1 MDIFET
7 ILAALGV
14 VTAFGAAITYFIKL
28 YKWYKAPNEEQDKRL
43 GQLEK
48 KVERHDELLAND
60 KTRLDRMEKSNAV
73 EMRALLAM
81 VNHMIDNNHT
91 DTLLQVRKEL
101 SDYLTE
107 RP

>member
-7 ILAALGV
+7 ILAALGAI
-14 VTAFGAAITYFIKL
+14 TAFGAAATYFVKL
-28 YKWYKAPNEEQDKRL
+28 WKWYKAPNEEQDRRL
-43 GQLEK
+43 DRVEK
-48 KVERHDELLAND
+48 KLDKHDELLAND
-60 KTRLDRMEKSNAV
+60 KIRLDRIERSNAV

-91 DTLLQVRKEL
+91 ETLVNVRKEL
-101 SDYLTE
+101 SDYLTN

>member
-14 VTAFGAAITYFIKL
+14 VTAVGAAATYFVKL

-43 GQLEK
+43 TIVEQRLDKHDQL
-48 KVERHDELLAND
+48 LMND
-60 KTRLDRMEKSNAV
+60 KKRLDQIEKSNAV
-73 EMRALLAM
+73 EMRALLAI

-91 DTLLQVRKEL
+91 QGLTDVRKEL
-101 SDYLTE
+101 NDFLVN

>member
-14 VTAFGAAITYFIKL
+14 VTAFGAAATYFVKL
-28 YKWYKAPNEEQDKRL
+28 YKWYKAPNEEQDRRL
-43 GQLEK
+43 T
-48 KVERHDELLAND
+48 KVEQ
-60 KTRLDRMEKSNAV
+60 RLDRHDQLLMNDKNRLDQIERSNMV
-73 EMRALLAM
+73 QMRALLAM

-91 DTLLQVRKEL
+91 QALADVRKEL
-101 SDYLTE
+101 NDYLVN

>member
-14 VTAFGAAITYFIKL
+14 VTAIGAAATYFVKL

-43 GQLEK
+43 DSVEK
-48 KVERHDELLAND
+48 RLDKHDELLMND
-60 KTRLDRMEKSNAV
+60 KKRLDQIERSNAV

-91 DTLLQVRKEL
+91 ETLINVRKEL
-101 SDYLTE
+101 SDYLVN
-107 RP
+107 RS

>member
-14 VTAFGAAITYFIKL
+14 VTTVGAAATYFIKL

-43 GQLEK
+43 TSVEK
-48 KVERHDELLAND
+48 RLDKHDELLMND
-60 KTRLDRMEKSNAV
+60 KKRLDQIEKSNAV

-91 DTLLQVRKEL
+91 DTLLKVREEL
-101 SDYLTE
+101 SNYLTD

>member
-7 ILAALGV
+7 ILAALGAI
-14 VTAFGAAITYFIKL
+14 TAFGAAATYFVKL
-28 YKWYKAPNEEQDKRL
+28 WKWYKAPNEEQDRRI

-48 KVERHDELLAND
+48 RVDRHEDLLAKDNI
-60 KTRLDRMEKSNAV
+60 RLEQIERSNAV

-91 DTLLQVRKEL
+91 DTLLKVREEL
-101 SDYLTE
+101 SDYLTN